1 MSKPLGGFV
10 INEIEL
16 KGFMRYR
23 DSATI
28 PFRDKFTVITGPTGS
43 GKTSLLD
50 AVTFAL
56 YGNSSR
62 TDEKVKV
69 EDFVDK
75 NGYVKLLFNRD
86 AQQYVVT
93 RGRKNGRN
101 YLALAR
107 ESQRIAGSTTDLDYK
122 IQNLVGLDYVG
133 FRNSTFIR
141 QDEMKSIG
149 SESGAERLKI
159 FERLFRLE
167 IFQQAQELADKK
179 LRIVENKLVAAK
191 TDLAG
196 RQRDFRDTLPKEKE
210 RLEEAERN
218 YFNLSKEI
226 KELEKKSGTVQDLV
240 DRLEPIH
247 KKYETATREIKN
259 TGAKIQQEKNAL
271 DAAVKKNVEREKLQT
286 VIKKLRNLPEEEK
299 RLNREREGLEKN
311 QQKYNSLLE
320 RKEDSSERITQV
332 KIRAAA
338 EITKLV
344 KDAEAQH
351 KRLTGLARALGKEEA
366 FNLLRHEGALT
377 ALVERITKEMGW
389 FKDLLPA
396 SFTETLAMEQKGFRT
411 DLVKTSRK
419 TRKITGDVFRKSEI
433 EENIRHAEERL
444 KSYKEQAGEDLASEQ
459 AKMNNVDGLI
469 KKAGFAPADITRLIH
484 LKKRLKEITN
494 SVRQHDT
501 AMKKI
506 ESIPDQGALI
516 TSLRANLEHLSKKL
530 QSHTETEKRLEGEE
544 ERYSKA
550 LEEKEA
556 SNVTISNAREQ
567 LGKARGEKGLL
578 AGRVKELEALGP
590 IIRELEEGLSDLGR
604 DEEVLTVLKQN
615 VFHRS
620 GIIVFAIG
628 QVLQGISIEAS
639 NILGE
644 LTDERLN
651 KIRLTPTSEP
661 RGGAV
666 KIEVEGVDG
675 LFHDVS
681 VLSGGEKTQV
691 NAALRFAISK
701 ELARMPQVGKSYGNM
716 KTLFIDEGDLGSL
729 DTESAR
735 VFFVR
740 KLLSM
745 GDTFERVILVTHI
758 AEIAEQFRS
767 RIRVSMTPERYSRV
781 EVEGMPA

>member
-1 MSKPLGGFV
+1 MSKPLSGFV

-16 KGFMRYR
+16 RGFMRYR
-23 DSATI
+23 DPATI
-28 PFRDKFTVITGPTGS
+28 PFRGKFTVITGPTGS

-75 NGYVKLLFNRD
+75 NGYVKLSFNRD
-86 AQQYVVT
+86 AQQYDVT

-107 ESQRIAGSTTDLDYK
+107 GSQRIAGSTRDLEYK
-122 IQNLVGLDYVG
+122 IENLVGLDYVG

-167 IFQQAQELADKK
+167 IFHRAQELADKR
-179 LRIVENKLVAAK
+179 LRVIEKKTVAAQ

-196 RQRDFRDTLPKEKE
+196 RQRDYRDTLPKEKE
-210 RLEEAERN
+210 RLQEAETN
-218 YFNLSKEI
+218 YSNLSKEI
-226 KELEKKSGTVQDLV
+226 KELEKNSSTVQDLI

-247 KKYETATREIKN
+247 KKYEAATREIKY
-259 TGAKIQQEKNAL
+259 TGAEIQQQKNAL
-271 DAAVKKNVEREKLQT
+271 ETALRKNAEREKLQT
-286 VIKKLRNLPEEEK
+286 VIKKLRDLPEEEK
-299 RLNREREGLEKN
+299 KLNREREGLEKN

-320 RKEDSSERITQV
+320 RKEESSERITQV
-332 KIRAAA
+332 KRRTAV

-344 KDAEAQH
+344 KDAETQH
-351 KRLTGLARALGKEEA
+351 ERLTGLSRALGKEEA
-366 FNLLRHEGALT
+366 FDLLRREGALT
-377 ALVERITKEMGW
+377 MLIERITKEMGW
-389 FKDLLPA
+389 LKDFLPA
-396 SFTETLAMEQKGFRT
+396 SFVQALAEEQKEART
-411 DLVKTSRK
+411 DLTKTSRNTK
-419 TRKITGDVFRKSEI
+419 KITGDVFRKSDI
-433 EENIRHAEERL
+433 EENIRQAEERL
-444 KSYKEQAGEDLASEQ
+444 KSYKEQSGKDLSAEQ
-459 AKMNNVDGLI
+459 AKMDNIDGLI
-469 KKAGFAPADITRLIH
+469 KKAGFAPADIPRLSQV
-484 LKKRLKEITN
+484 KKRIKEIAN
-494 SVRQHDT
+494 SVRQHHT
-501 AMKKI
+501 AIKKI
-506 ESIPDQGALI
+506 ESFPDQGALI
-516 TSLRANLEHLSKKL
+516 TSLRGSLERLSRKL
-530 QSHTETEKRLEGEE
+530 QSQTKTEKKLAGDE

-550 LEEKEA
+550 QEEKET
-556 SNVTISNAREQ
+556 SSFTISNARER
-567 LGKARGEKGLL
+567 LGIARGEKGLL

-590 IIRELEEGLSDLGR
+590 IIKELEEGLTDLVR
-604 DEEVLTVLKQN
+604 DEEVLTVLKEK
-615 VFHRS
+615 VFHPS
-620 GIIVFAIG
+620 GIIVFAIA

-639 NILGE
+639 KILGE
-644 LTDERLN
+644 LTDERIN

-745 GDTFERVILVTHI
+745 GDTFERIILVTHI
-758 AEIAEQFRS
+758 AEVAEQFRS
-767 RIRVSMTPERYSRV
+767 RIRVSMTPEKYSRV
-781 EVEGMPA
+781 EVEGVSA